1 MNAGFSTKILHSIEP
16 ISIKISFI
24 YRTSD
29 TNYRKLIRI
38 LQRIKVLLHLQSKF
52 MNKKF
57 TYLFV
62 LLLTGLSFVVQAQ
75 KVIKGNVSDDKGN
88 PLAGASVSLE
98 NTLDGTTSDSVG
110 NFILSTTEKG
120 EQVIVVS
127 VVGFE
132 SINKPINIEKVDA
145 PLVFKMSTSAN
156 TLSQVN
162 ITAGSFGSS
171 DGTQKTVLEP
181 LDIVTTAGSNA
192 DPVAAMQMLPGVQ
205 KNGNMTGLMV
215 RGGDASESAI
225 VVDGLTLQNPFFS
238 DVPGVQSR
246 SRFGA
251 FQFKGIAFSSGG
263 YSARYG
269 QAMSS
274 VLEMNTLDIPD
285 NSTIN
290 LGIYMAGA
298 YASGTKIFDNNNM
311 SITAAANYTNLAP
324 FYGIAKTNFDFYDVP
339 KGGGGSINYIWK
351 TNKGGLLKV
360 MANYSGSKSGITIP
374 DPYEAGNNVNYGI
387 KNSNAFSQASF
398 KQNFGNQFKWLTV
411 ASYSYNNDDAKW
423 DTFPLGTKEKRAQ
436 GRSELTWFPSTRFNM
451 VLGGEYQYYSVNKTY
466 DSFANAFAE
475 HMLAA
480 YIEGEWTPVYWL
492 AIRPGARLEHSE
504 LLKTTTLAPRL
515 AASIKTSTHSSASIA
530 TGLFYQN
537 PDKQYLLEDYQLKQ
551 QLAVHY
557 IANYTYMVD
566 DRTFRVEGYY
576 KSYDQLVH
584 EAVAQYDPNTY
595 RYIVGPVDNSG
606 HGYAT
611 GLELFWRDK
620 KTVKNLDYWFSYSYI
635 NTKRLYQN
643 FPVEAQPSF
652 ISNHNLS
659 LVTKYWIDKI
669 STMVSGTYSYASGK
683 PYYNPNN
690 PVFLGD
696 KTSSYQDLALQASYL
711 RSFGK
716 WFTVFYVSVDN
727 VLNRKN
733 IFWYRY
739 SADAQTRYPIQPALY
754 RTIFVGVNISLS
766 KFDKDEL

>member
-1 MNAGFSTKILHSIEP
+1 MNFKI
-16 ISIKISFI
+16 
-24 YRTSD
+24 
-29 TNYRKLIRI
+29 
-38 LQRIKVLLHLQSKF
+38 
-52 MNKKF
+52 

-62 LLLTGLSFVVQAQ
+62 LLFMGLSIAGYSQ
-75 KVIKGNVSDDKGN
+75 KIIKGNVSDDKGN
-88 PLAGASVSLE
+88 PLSGASISFE
-98 NTLDGTTSDSVG
+98 NTLDGTSSDSVG
-110 NFILSTTEKG
+110 NYSLSTSEKG
-120 EQVIVVS
+120 DQTIVITG
-127 VVGFE
+127 VGFE
-132 SINKPINIEKVDA
+132 NISKPINIEKVDA
-145 PLVFKMSTSAN
+145 PLNFKMATSAN
-156 TLSQVN
+156 TLAQVN
-162 ITAGSFGSS
+162 ITAGSFGSA

-192 DPVAAMQMLPGVQ
+192 DPIAAMQMLPGVQ
-205 KNGNMTGLMV
+205 KNGTTTGLMV

-290 LGIYMAGA
+290 LGIYMAGG

-360 MANYSGSKSGITIP
+360 MANYSGNKSGIAIP
-374 DPYEAGNNVNYGI
+374 DPYEAGETVNYGL

-398 KQNFGNQFKWLTV
+398 KQNFGDQFKWLTA

-423 DTFPLGTKEKRAQ
+423 DTFPIGTKEKRAQ
-436 GRSELTWFPSTRFNM
+436 VRSELTWYPSTRFN
-451 VLGGEYQYYSVNKTY
+451 VLMGAEYQYYSVNKNY
-466 DSFANAFAE
+466 DSSVNAFAE
-475 HMLAA
+475 HMAAA
-480 YIEGEWTPVYWL
+480 YLEGEWTPVYWL
-492 AIRPGARLEHSE
+492 AIRPGTRLEHSQ
-504 LLKTTTLAPRL
+504 LLGTTTLAPRL
-515 AASIKTSTHSSASIA
+515 AASVKTSAHGSASIA

-537 PDKQYLLEDYQLKQ
+537 PDKQYLLEGYKLKQ

-557 IANYTYMVD
+557 IANYTYTAD
-566 DRTFRVEGYY
+566 DRTFRLEGYY

-584 EAVAQYDPNTY
+584 EAINQYDPNSY

-611 GLELFWRDK
+611 GAELFWRDK
-620 KTVKNLDYWFSYSYI
+620 KTVKNLDYWLSYSYI

-643 FPVEAQPSF
+643 FLTEAQPSF

-683 PYYNPNN
+683 PYYNPSNS
-690 PVFLGD
+690 VFLGD
-696 KTSSYQDLALQASYL
+696 KTPSYQNLALQVSYL

-733 IFWYRY
+733 IFGYRY
-739 SADAQTRYPIQPALY
+739 SADDQTRYPIQPALY
-754 RTIFVGVNISLS
+754 RTIFAGVNISLT